1 MTQAG
6 AARLG
11 QGTLPSWT
19 AGEGVLF
26 VDEADGQL
34 YFRRAD
40 TGATV
45 GPLGA
50 PPAATIGVQHH
61 LLTGTNIV
69 VAPLFEYLV
78 QGPLTI
84 DEGASLTLDGEDAR
98 LSVI

>member
-11 QGTLPSWT
+11 QGTTPSWS
-19 AGEGVLF
+19 AGEGVLY

-34 YFRRAD
+34 YFLRAD
-40 TGATV
+40 TGAVV

-50 PPAATIGVQHH
+50 GGSSAVGVQHH
-61 LLTGTNIV
+61 LLIGTFIT
-69 VAPLFEYLV
+69 VAPYFEYLV
-78 QGPLTI
+78 QGPLVI
-84 DEGASLTLDGEDAR
+84 DNGASLTLDGADAR